1 MEGAVQVTHLM
12 MGLPAYVIQ
21 MLTIRVALQVVIADP
36 VLPTANVL
44 GAKIIRNAQTGTV
57 SREAMFLVLPFHTL
71 PVSQMWINV
80 LPFVTM
86 TQAAILLSTPV
97 LLNIAT

>member
-1 MEGAVQVTHLM
+1 MEGAVQVTRLM
-12 MGLPAYVIQ
+12 MGLPACVIQ
-21 MLTIRVALQVVIADP
+21 MLTTRVALQVVGADP

-44 GAKIIRNAQTGTV
+44 DAKIIHNAQMGTV
-57 SREAMFLVLPFHTL
+57 SREAMFLVLHFHTL
-71 PVSQMWINV
+71 PVSQMHVNV

-86 TQAAILLSTPV
+86 TPAAILLSTPG